1 MTAQGYAPG
10 WGTGGAQVGWLANTD
25 SSANAADT
33 AGARTR
39 CQRCGHPLT
48 APRSVARAFGP
59 TCWSKT
65 EIGALERHRDQVGR
79 QLAGLARSV
88 ARLDLAE
95 LATLS
100 TALEAVE
107 GAL

>member
-1 MTAQGYAPG
+1 MSAQGSAPG
-10 WGTGGAQVGWLANTD
+10 WGTGGAQAGWLAVTD
-25 SSANAADT
+25 SSASAST
-33 AGARTR
+33 AGVRTR

-48 APRSVARAFGP
+48 ATRSVARAFGP

-88 ARLDLAE
+88 ARLDLDGLDRLRRVLDE
-95 LATLS
+95 
-100 TALEAVE
+100 VMDR
-107 GAL
+107 